1 MEEIM
6 QDFDWEA
13 AVAEIDKACDKSQQS
28 KATNKYCQKTLD
40 AFLTLSQPRPLVQE
54 SIHIDGGEGGKR
66 KENVADS
73 DPSAF
78 TTWVYPANIP
88 CREYQLSI
96 TKTALFTNTIVALP
110 TGLGKTLIAAVVMYN
125 YFRWFPTGKIV
136 FTAPSRPL
144 VVQQI
149 EACHNVMGIPQEFTI
164 DMTGQMSPP
173 QRAEHWQSLRIFFVT
188 PQVLEKDIQSGVFSN
203 SLFLLYIY
211 CWRLTRNVIATV
223 QEHNCV

>member
-1 MEEIM
+1 MQTLMEEIM

-78 TTWVYPANIP
+78 TTWVYP
-88 CREYQLSI
+88 
-96 TKTALFTNTIVALP
+96 
-110 TGLGKTLIAAVVMYN
+110 G
-125 YFRWFPTGKIV
+125 
-136 FTAPSRPL
+136 
-144 VVQQI
+144 
-149 EACHNVMGIPQEFTI
+149 
-164 DMTGQMSPP
+164 
-173 QRAEHWQSLRIFFVT
+173 
-188 PQVLEKDIQSGVFSN
+188 
-203 SLFLLYIY
+203 
-211 CWRLTRNVIATV
+211 
-223 QEHNCV
+223 